1 MAAEDKMPSSSS
13 SSATASVALSKK
25 AKAFSVA
32 ALIAVAETPTGK
44 EDHRRSSFSAFRPLR
59 PRGSKSLSRECI
71 DPMQSTFCE

>member
-1 MAAEDKMPSSSS
+1 MAAEDKMPSSS